1 MVHRFDYWFLKII
14 GLLFVVSL
22 VSPETYVRAQDIP
35 IAEDPL
41 IIPPSEETKLS
52 EAQIDTE
59 SIEIGLLSGVYSID
73 NFSSSLIYG
82 GRIAYHLTEDVFF
95 ESAVGMTKV
104 DQDQFINV
112 TGRPLVDDEN
122 VIYWNISAGYNL
134 FPGQIFATQNRTIY
148 STLFIIGG
156 IGQTRFDSENHFT
169 FNIGAGIK
177 VFITDWLDLRLDFRD
192 HIFETDITATSN
204 LSHNLENTIGVSIFF

>member
-1 MVHRFDYWFLKII
+1 MF
-14 GLLFVVSL
+14 FVL
-22 VSPETYVRAQDIP
+22 VSAEPLVRAQDIS
-35 IAEDPL
+35 ITEDPL
-41 IIPPSEETKLS
+41 IVPPSEETKLS
-52 EAQIDTE
+52 EAKMDTE
-59 SIEIGLLSGVYSID
+59 SIEIGWLGGVYAMD
-73 NFSSSLIYG
+73 NFSSSFIYG
-82 GRIAYHLTEDVFF
+82 ARIAYHLTEDVFF

-104 DQDQFINV
+104 NQDKFVNV
-112 TGRPLVDDEN
+112 TGRPLVDDED

-134 FPGQIFATQNRTIY
+134 FPGQIFATHNRTIY

-192 HIFETDITATSN
+192 HIFETDITATN
-204 LSHNLENTIGVSIFF
+204 NISHNLENTIGVSIFF